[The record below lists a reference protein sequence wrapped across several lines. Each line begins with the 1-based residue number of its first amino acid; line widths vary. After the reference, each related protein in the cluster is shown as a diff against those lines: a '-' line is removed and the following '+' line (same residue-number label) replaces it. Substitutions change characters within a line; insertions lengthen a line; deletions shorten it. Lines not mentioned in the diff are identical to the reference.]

1 VLVLAL
7 KIDKKTKAILGHVKL
22 ETRGLVYLDEVRF
35 IHRMV
40 IKKSREIYE
49 NTVKDIP
56 DIDEKDLLKIL
67 RTDLEKF
74 LLHKLDRE
82 PMVIPII
89 TEV

>member
-1 VLVLAL
+1 
-7 KIDKKTKAILGHVKL
+7 
-22 ETRGLVYLDEVRF
+22 
-35 IHRMV
+35 MV